1 MSRALKS
8 AKTAGLAGSTALLL
22 SGCSSKDLFGFGYEA
37 GLSSVND
44 HALPLWQGAWIAAIV
59 VGAFTAGLIL
69 WSAIFHRKKNEDF
82 PKQTRYNIPTEIA
95 YTLIPFVIV
104 AVLFGYTA
112 VAQSNITKISPTSST
127 TVHDVA
133 VNSIQWSWQFTYE
146 DAGPGTTVTGTP
158 ANPPILYM
166 PLGEPVRFTFTSTD
180 VDHGFWIPA
189 FMIQR
194 MTIPGETSQ
203 LEFSANKLGTYPG
216 RCNML
221 CGRNHA
227 QMIFSVKVVTPSQY
241 QSYITSL
248 KAGQA

>member
-1 MSRALKS
+1 MKS
-8 AKTAGLAGSTALLL
+8 AKTAAVAGSTVLFL
-22 SGCSSKDLFGFGYEA
+22 SGCSSKDTFGFGHEA

-44 HALPLWQGAWIAAIV
+44 HALPLWQGSWIAAIV

-69 WSAIFHRKKNEDF
+69 WSAIFHRKKNEEF
-82 PKQTRYNIPTEIA
+82 PKQTRYNIPTEVA

-112 VAQSNITKISPTSST
+112 VAQSKITKISPATST
-127 TVHDVA
+127 AVHDVA

-146 DAGPGTTVTGTP
+146 EAGPGTTVTGTP
-158 ANPPILYM
+158 AKPPILYL

-194 MTIPGETSQ
+194 MTIPGETTQ
-203 LEFSANKLGTYPG
+203 LEFSANKIGTYPG

-241 QSYITSL
+241 QSYIATL